1 MKILKTIVSLLLA
14 AVFLASFPAAAV
26 PGGSEYAPFSDVSP
40 DAWYY
45 GDVNEAYEKG
55 FVEGKAAR
63 IFDPEGS
70 VTRAEFLTVLSR
82 MAGADAAGAGKNAA
96 FSDVKPSDWFFDF
109 VGWGTAA
116 GLVTGYPDG
125 TFAPDAPITRAEAAA
140 LIARFIR
147 ISKYRI
153 LPDPDASDPFSDVS
167 ESDWFY
173 PDVDAVRKCAILFG
187 KENGR
192 FAPGDRTLRSELAAL
207 AVRIHNA
214 NEDNQKLAEGFAVIN
229 IATETGGDVESKEE
243 YIRGSFSLTAADGRN
258 ISEDS
263 FRIRGRGNQSW
274 MAEKKSYK
282 LKFDSKVCLMTPSFG
297 DTKAKDWVLI
307 ANHGDKSL
315 IRNYAAMRTALVLDG
330 LEWVPYAELVEVYL
344 NGEYRGV
351 YLLSEQV
358 EVSKNR
364 VDIKD
369 GEIDDPGFL
378 IELDGYASGEY
389 NREFFTTEDRR
400 YSVKSDC
407 ASSDQVIAMKLH
419 LETLLNMAREGNREK
434 IEEYFDLPSL
444 IDTYLLYEFTK
455 NPDVGWSS
463 FFMYFKEPHGKLY
476 FGPPW
481 DFDIAFGNGNEGYHF
496 SGLYAGQTT
505 AANGRY
511 VEDVNEWLAA
521 FVSHEWFREA
531 LRDRW
536 NEKKG
541 EIRET
546 LEKCYKEA
554 WLNIDL
560 LERNFEKWPVIHER
574 IFQES
579 FYTLALNSCGE
590 NIDWLYGWIEKRT
603 EWIDP
608 FLNSVTFGSEYPGDA
623 SRVGVAPKG
632 VTEPLKDTD
641 GWVIADWYPGER
653 LVQIYMDILFQSC
666 IIKDNRIILY
676 LGGAH
681 TLTVKSINKLILEER
696 MGVDTSRYTLVID
709 EDQLNEGRKEFSG
722 LGHRQALIWRLTFAV
737 MDLETGET
745 STSREYEVVFNK
757 DLSLNGKFE

>member
-14 AVFLASFPAAAV
+14 AAIITVFPATALPASAA
-26 PGGSEYAPFSDVSP
+26 APFSDVAP

-45 GDVNEAYEKG
+45 GAVNEAYEKG
-55 FVEGKAAR
+55 LVEGRSAR
-63 IFDPEGS
+63 IFDPKGS
-70 VTRAEFLTVLSR
+70 VTRAEFVTVLSR
-82 MAGADAAGAGKNAA
+82 MAGADVTGAGKNAA

-109 VGWGTAA
+109 VGWGKAA

-125 TFAPDAPITRAEAAA
+125 TFAPDAPITRAETAA

-173 PDVDAVRKCAILFG
+173 PGVDAVRKCAILFG

-214 NEDNQKLAEGFAVIN
+214 NEDNQKLAEGFAVVRID
-229 IATETGGDVESKEE
+229 TETGGDVESKEE
-243 YIRGSFSLTAADGRN
+243 YVRGSFSLSAPDGRE

-263 FRIRGRGNQSW
+263 FRLRGRGNQSW

-282 LKFDSKVCLMTPSFG
+282 LKFDSKVCLMKQSSG

-315 IRNYAAMRTALVLDG
+315 IRNYVAMQTGRVLDG
-330 LEWVPYAELVEVYL
+330 LEWVPYAELVDVYL

-378 IELDGYASGEY
+378 VELDGYAAGEY
-389 NREFFTTEDRR
+389 NREFFKIGNRR

-419 LETLLNMAREGNREK
+419 LETLLNMAREGDREK
-434 IEEYFDLPSL
+434 IGEYFDLPSL
-444 IDTYLLYEFTK
+444 IDTFLLYEFTK

-463 FFMYFKEPHGKLY
+463 FFMYLKEPHGKLY

-481 DFDIAFGNGNEGYHF
+481 DFDIAFGNGNDGAHF
-496 SGLYAGQTT
+496 AGLYAGQMT

-536 NEKKG
+536 NEKKV
-541 EIRET
+541 EIWET

-560 LERNFEKWPVIHER
+560 LERNFEKWPVLHER

-579 FYTLALNSCGE
+579 YYTLALNSCGE
-590 NIDWLYGWIEKRT
+590 NIDWLYDWIEKRT
-603 EWIDP
+603 GWIDP

-623 SRVGVAPKG
+623 SRVGVAAQG
-632 VTEPLKDTD
+632 VTDPLTGTD
-641 GWVIADWYPGER
+641 GWEIADWYPGER
-653 LVQIYMDILFQSC
+653 IVQIYMDILFQSC
-666 IIKDNRIILY
+666 EVKDNRIILR
-676 LGGAH
+676 LGGVN
-681 TLTVKSINKLILEER
+681 TLTVKSINKLILEEK
-696 MGVDTSRYTLVID
+696 MGVDTTRYALVID
-709 EDQLNEGRKEFSG
+709 EDQLNDGRKMFGG
-722 LGHRQALIWRLTFAV
+722 LGHLQSMIWRLTFAV

-745 STSREYEVVFNK
+745 STSHEYEVVFIK